1 MQDPISS
8 REHFHLRIVDLKI
21 EDVAFGG
28 KGVGRE
34 NGKAVFV
41 PFTIDGEMISAQIT
55 REKKQFAEAEVVD
68 LQERSPHRVNPE
80 CPYFGRCGGC
90 SYQHIDYEHQL
101 AIKWRQVRDVLQR
114 IGKFK
119 DIPMRPIIPSP
130 ISYAYRNRITVHA
143 QDGVIGFFRRDSHRL
158 IDIER
163 CPISLDEV
171 NQALTELRARAP
183 RDGHYTLRAQSG
195 PRVFSQANDAVANA
209 LRDLIARLIPGDQE
223 LLIDAY
229 CGAGF
234 FAKALLDK
242 FERIIGIDW
251 DKFAIAAAMENATGK
266 ENYIVGDVDVELKR
280 LLQIDG
286 VEAAVSAAIRGG
298 IAGDTPATT
307 VIVDPPATGLT
318 ENVRQALI
326 DAAPATLIYVS
337 CNPPTLARDLAELQ
351 QSFTID
357 SVTPLDM
364 FPQTAEIEVAV
375 HLERRCE
382 VAKSR

>member
-143 QDGVIGFFRRDSHRL
+143 QEGVIGFFRRDSHRL

-234 FAKALLDK
+234 FAKRLLEK

-251 DKFAIAAAMENATGK
+251 DRFAIAAAIENATAK

-337 CNPPTLARDLAELQ
+337 CNPPTLARDLREMEQ
-351 QSFTID
+351 KFTIE

-375 HLERRCE
+375 HLR
-382 VAKSR
+382 VHSA